1 MERREKMIR
10 KRMVQARRT
19 EKGRERRIRKRILK
33 ARRTEK
39 GEKIE

>member
-10 KRMVQARRT
+10 KRMV
-19 EKGRERRIRKRILK
+19 K

-39 GEKIE
+39 KGEKGG